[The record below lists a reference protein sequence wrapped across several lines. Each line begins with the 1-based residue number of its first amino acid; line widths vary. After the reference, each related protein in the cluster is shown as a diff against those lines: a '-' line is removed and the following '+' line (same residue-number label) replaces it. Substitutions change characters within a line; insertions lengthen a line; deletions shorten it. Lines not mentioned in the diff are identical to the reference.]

1 MVIGPWVS
9 WSRVDGQLLRNVLL
23 SIRAYIL
30 SPKLN
35 VIFKFTLHYCAK
47 LFRIIVNFVQ
57 FVEVR
62 LWIAIFQIFVSGS
75 IECIC
80 CSLLLSRILV
90 ISHDSDAAVRL
101 FPSVFIV

>member
-9 WSRVDGQLLRNVLL
+9 WCRVDGQLLRNVLL

-47 LFRIIVNFVQ
+47 LLSVVVNFVQ
-57 FVEVR
+57 FVQVR
-62 LWIAIFQIFVSGS
+62 LRIAIFQIFVSGS

-90 ISHDSDAAVRL
+90 ISHDSDAAMRL